1 LSRGQRAG
9 GDLIPWLVSQQFQD
23 AKWLGE
29 LGGPLINR
37 RDEDIELM
45 SRSVTHKLK
54 VVVTTRTHPTTFS
67 L

>member
-9 GDLIPWLVSQQFQD
+9 GDLTTFKGDLNN

-45 SRSVTHKLK
+45 SRPLK
-54 VVVTTRTHPTTFS
+54 VVSVARVCLTV
-67 L
+67 